1 MGAIRIQGNQE
12 NKEME
17 GPPWEKKKKKLC
29 DQEREAETGP
39 LLTHKWSMAHGTRL

>member
-17 GPPWEKKKKKLC
+17 GPPWEKKKKLC
-29 DQEREAETGP
+29 DQERVAETGP
-39 LLTHKWSMAHGTRL
+39 LLTHKWSTAHGTRL